1 MVTSTGAAGFDQDKR
16 SVTKQLNGLLNSDND
31 YIKQAR
37 TAGTEYASSRGLLN
51 SSIGAGAS
59 QKAAISAALPI
70 AQQEA
75 NTANNEY
82 MTRLGTDESIRKGA
96 YDVTANTQGAYL
108 SSIDKI
114 TNNAM
119 ISINEIETAQGI
131 TQAEKDK
138 MIANT
143 TARRDADLAWTRSLY
158 SNMPTWDMSWTDLES
173 MPAAPG
179 LDGSATSGTVT
190 TDNSGQSDPV
200 ATSSSWPWV

>member
-1 MVTSTGAAGFDQDKR
+1 MTTSTGVAGFDQDKR
-16 SVTKQLNGLLNSDND
+16 SVTKQLNGLLDSNSD
-31 YIKQAR
+31 YMKQAR
-37 TAGTEYASSRGLLN
+37 TSGAEYANTRGLLN

-82 MTRLGTDESIRKGA
+82 MTRLGTDEAIRKGA

-108 SSIDKI
+108 SGIDKI

-119 ISINEIETAQGI
+119 ISINEIETAEGI

-143 TARRDADLAWTRSLY
+143 TARRDADLAWTRNLY
-158 SNMPTWDMSWTDLES
+158 SNMPTWDMGWIDFDS

-179 LDGSATSGTVT
+179 L
-190 TDNSGQSDPV
+190 
-200 ATSSSWPWV
+200 